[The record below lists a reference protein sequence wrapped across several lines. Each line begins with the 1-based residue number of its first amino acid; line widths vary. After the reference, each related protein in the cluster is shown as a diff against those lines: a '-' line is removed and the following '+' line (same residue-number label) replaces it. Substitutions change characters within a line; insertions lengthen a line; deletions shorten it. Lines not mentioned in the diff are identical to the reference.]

1 MLKKFNDIHIYYD
14 NLQTSFSQLEKL
26 NKNLGCNFVISPQCT
41 TQSEPE
47 KSSLMYSLQ
56 PYLLS
61 NIFFFYVAKYISKSF
76 YKKNK
81 LRLFWKIFSNFKNYR
96 KVINPD
102 NDLILN
108 KIKNY
113 KFLKIWYWINPHLK
127 YELNLLKKYLN
138 NDKVFGLKFHNYWHN
153 FRYNQMHYFLEIN
166 NNVKPVYLILNYNLN
181 IENDLDDLL
190 KKFKKTKF
198 IIGYGGFPHYQ
209 RLWNVLNNYPNLFI
223 DTSSNHLNEAIIKKM
238 LNKVNIHKI
247 IFGSDYPYNFKVN
260 FKFSYDLF
268 LKRILLNLSSKKS
281 LTLLLKNN
289 FKKLK

>member
-1 MLKKFNDIHIYYD
+1 MSYQVSYSSRLPYD
-14 NLQTSFSQLEKL
+14 DNAYD
-26 NKNLGCNFVISPQCT
+26 KNSINSI
-41 TQSEPE
+41 
-47 KSSLMYSLQ
+47 
-56 PYLLS
+56 
-61 NIFFFYVAKYISKSF
+61 
-76 YKKNK
+76 
-81 LRLFWKIFSNFKNYR
+81 NFKMNR
-96 KVINPD
+96 PD
-102 NDLILN
+102 EIKRELNLLKNCKRDVDTMTND
-108 KIKNY
+108 Y
-113 KFLKIWYWINPHLK
+113 LK

-166 NNVKPVYLILNYNLN
+166 NNVKPVYLILYYNLN